1 MFSRCLLME
10 SCVDDV
16 SDTQGSVPEGIEFSL
31 HEEAVSELSVPSVGV
46 VLPQRSLEDML
57 KSAKSIITACVHL
70 QDRIQPR
77 FYQHCTALSCG
88 MFTGRAQQHQVLFDD
103 LCDLLMHEDFS
114 IADKLRAFNL
124 WWSFQVK
131 VPINSIESKSLFNW
145 QCRWFSTDYFLE
157 QVHQGCTDIVE
168 QAGISD
174 VTTLLENNE
183 LQNYYFTP
191 SIAVN
196 PMRVSQSNSPT

>member
-57 KSAKSIITACVHL
+57 KCAKSIITACVHL

-77 FYQHCTALSCG
+77 FYQRCTALSCG
-88 MFTGRAQQHQVLFDD
+88 MFTGRAQQHRGERNVRPTPATHFARIEGRRNSVSDRRT
-103 LCDLLMHEDFS
+103 S
-114 IADKLRAFNL
+114 I
-124 WWSFQVK
+124 
-131 VPINSIESKSLFNW
+131 
-145 QCRWFSTDYFLE
+145 
-157 QVHQGCTDIVE
+157 
-168 QAGISD
+168 
-174 VTTLLENNE
+174 
-183 LQNYYFTP
+183 
-191 SIAVN
+191 
-196 PMRVSQSNSPT
+196 